1 VTPSDVAGVL
11 SRYFI
16 VGFFVPTFFAL
27 SALAFGASSDA
38 LPDDLEAYSDGAKIA
53 IVGGSALLV
62 GLALMGLN
70 YQVMRAF
77 EGYPLMAHASNRAVK
92 PVYDWLVARQ
102 EAAND
107 ELVRVRD
114 DAARPDA
121 DRNDAAWRLGF
132 RYSDRLLP
140 TGFGNVVRAFE
151 RQSRVRWGLNSIS
164 AWPRI
169 DLLLNDQEREIEA
182 NHRGEVGFFLNGCLL
197 GTVVGLLLLADLL
210 IHQTVPAYW
219 AWAYLI
225 PFGLAYGM
233 YRASIGAAIR
243 WGSVVKAAIDL
254 HRLELYKLLGLREP
268 VSFTEE
274 RDVLAPAVNRFL
286 LYAEPLP
293 DELRVPAD
301 DNGDEE
307 VDEDE

>member
-1 VTPSDVAGVL
+1 MTPSDVAGVL

-27 SALAFGASSDA
+27 AVLAFAASPDA
-38 LPDDLEAYSDGAKIA
+38 LPDDFEAYSDGAKVA
-53 IVGGSALLV
+53 ILGGTALLV

-77 EGYPLMAHASNRAVK
+77 EGYPLEARASNGVVK
-92 PVYDWLVARQ
+92 PLYDWLMLKQRATHDALVAI
-102 EAAND
+102 
-107 ELVRVRD
+107 RD
-114 DAARPDA
+114 DTNRPDT

-132 RYSDRLLP
+132 GFSDRLLP

-151 RQSRVRWGLNSIS
+151 RQPRVRWGLNSIS

-169 DLLLNDQEREIEA
+169 NLLLDDQEREIEA
-182 NHRGEVGFFLNGCLL
+182 NARGEVAFFLNGCLL
-197 GTVVGLLLLADLL
+197 GMVVGLCLLADLL
-210 IHQTVPAYW
+210 AHCTVPIYW
-219 AWAYLI
+219 VWVYLI
-225 PFGLAYGM
+225 PFVVSYGL

-254 HRLELYKLLGLREP
+254 HRLEFYKLLGLRKA

-274 RDVLAPAVNRFL
+274 RNVLAPAVNRFL
-286 LYAEPLP
+286 LYADPLP
-293 DELRVPAD
+293 DELRAAAD
-301 DNGDEE
+301 DETDEE
-307 VDEDE
+307 EE